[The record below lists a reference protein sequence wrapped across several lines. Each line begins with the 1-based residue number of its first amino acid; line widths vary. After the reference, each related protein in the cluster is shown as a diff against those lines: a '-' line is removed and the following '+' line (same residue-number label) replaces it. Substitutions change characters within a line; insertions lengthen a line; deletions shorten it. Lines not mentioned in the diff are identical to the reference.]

1 MRRGRGD
8 RDPLDHHGAVEELR
22 RCAGT
27 RFDPAVVEAAV
38 DLIEPDGA
46 RPTVRLR
53 VAAI

>member
-8 RDPLDHHGAVEELR
+8 RGPLGHAEAVAELR

-27 RFDPAVVEAAV
+27 RFDPAVVDAAV
-38 DLIEPDGA
+38 DVIDPAGA